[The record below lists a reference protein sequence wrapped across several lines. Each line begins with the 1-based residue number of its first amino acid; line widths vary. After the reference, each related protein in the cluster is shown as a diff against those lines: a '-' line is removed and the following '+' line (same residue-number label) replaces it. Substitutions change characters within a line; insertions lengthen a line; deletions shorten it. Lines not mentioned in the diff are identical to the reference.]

1 MIMIGR
7 FCLTAMN
14 PAILS
19 SQIQVTCIKQIRD
32 NADELPV
39 WGEFFTDFLSA
50 ETAEYMKQMFGVY
63 E

>member
-1 MIMIGR
+1 
-7 FCLTAMN
+7 MN